1 MDAGNRN
8 RLKSLKFYFQGR
20 TIIRA
25 TVDHHSM
32 EECWFL
38 ARSRTRGTS
47 TNKGSKG
54 WKARA
59 LWRLARRL
67 HLRSIKANIADY
79 TDLLKAGGLVCS
91 FLWPAYGWFC
101 QHVLGMKEYMGV
113 RWFLMGAFVALWYLA
128 RKGPLSAPARWC
140 WVGVNAVGMVWLPW
154 ALYFLTDRTSYW
166 QLSIVFF
173 SLAIGLCVR
182 GTDMV
187 VALALGAALV
197 YGQFGELF
205 VLHDLILLPV
215 AGITMLGTYIS
226 VSALRSARRRIEEQ
240 SEEILAQNR
249 KLLDIDRRKDE
260 FTASIAHDLRTP
272 LAVAMSLSED
282 LSESELSPIARRR
295 LESLVQ
301 ALRQMKRQSED
312 LLDLE
317 RFNLGV
323 AKIDPAPLDM
333 CAWLRRFEEGFT
345 SMARARGLSF
355 QIILAQRQ
363 LVARFDPIRLET
375 ALFNLVS
382 NAFKFTPSEGHVE
395 VHLRRVGDRGVSI
408 AVLDD
413 GEGIP
418 PDALPKIFDRYE
430 QVDRGPGTYTAGVGI
445 GLALVREIAQAH
457 GGRTQVQSTLGL
469 GSLFEIIL
477 EDVVDDAA
485 PQPME
490 TIPPVRT
497 GPLLPAHRPRPGSA
511 LALVVED
518 QQLLRH
524 VLRDILERVARVA
537 TAHDG
542 HEALRLVHELR
553 PDVVVTDLSMPGM
566 DGLDLLAALRS
577 DPSTKEIPV
586 VVLSGD
592 VDSIRSRLAD
602 EPRLALLSKPFEQDK
617 LLAVISG
624 MLEENAPVGTD
635 P

>member
-1 MDAGNRN
+1 M
-8 RLKSLKFYFQGR
+8 
-20 TIIRA
+20 
-25 TVDHHSM
+25 
-32 EECWFL
+32 
-38 ARSRTRGTS
+38 
-47 TNKGSKG
+47 
-54 WKARA
+54 
-59 LWRLARRL
+59 ARRL
-67 HLRSIKANIADY
+67 HFRSEKANIADY
-79 TDLLKAGGLVCS
+79 TDLLKTGGLVCS

-101 QHVLGMKEYMGV
+101 QNVLGMPEYMGV
-113 RWFLMGAFVALWYLA
+113 RWFLMAAFISLWYLA
-128 RKGPLSAPARWC
+128 RKGPLSAPARWV
-140 WVGVNAVGMVWLPW
+140 WIAINAVGMVWLPW
-154 ALYFLTDRTSYW
+154 ALYFRTERTDYW

-182 GTDMV
+182 GLDML
-187 VALALGAALV
+187 VALGLGAGLV
-197 YGQFGELF
+197 FAQFGGSF
-205 VLHDLILLPV
+205 VLHDLALLPV

-226 VSALRSARRRIEEQ
+226 VSALRAARRRIEEQ
-240 SEEILAQNR
+240 SEEILEQNR

-282 LSESELSPIARRR
+282 LSESDLSGVARRR
-295 LESLVQ
+295 LDSLVQ

-323 AKIDPAPLDM
+323 ARIDPVPLDM
-333 CAWLRRFEEGFT
+333 CSWLRRFEEGFT

-382 NAFKFTPSEGHVE
+382 NAFKFTPTDGHVE

-418 PDALPKIFDRYE
+418 PEALPKIFDRYE

-445 GLALVREIAQAH
+445 GLALVREIAEAH
-457 GGRTQVQSTLGL
+457 GGRAQVQSTLGL
-469 GSLFEIIL
+469 GSLFEIVL
-477 EDVVDDAA
+477 EDVVDDSI
-485 PQPME
+485 PLSIE
-490 TIPPVRT
+490 TLPSVRT
-497 GPLLPAHRPRPGSA
+497 GPLVPTHRPKPGSA
-511 LALVVED
+511 MALVVED

-566 DGLDLLAALRS
+566 DGLELLAALRS
-577 DPSTKEIPV
+577 DPATKDVPV
-586 VVLSGD
+586 VILSGD

-602 EPRLALLSKPFEQDK
+602 EPHLAFLSKPFEQDR
-617 LLAVISG
+617 LLSVISTL
-624 MLEENAPVGTD
+624 LEKVQTGG
-635 P
+635 